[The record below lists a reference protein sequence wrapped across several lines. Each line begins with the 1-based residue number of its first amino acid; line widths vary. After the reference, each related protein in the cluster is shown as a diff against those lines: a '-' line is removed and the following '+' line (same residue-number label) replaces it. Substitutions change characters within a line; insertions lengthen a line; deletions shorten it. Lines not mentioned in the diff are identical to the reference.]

1 AAGTAEVKIS
11 EHCSS
16 KTTNTFG
23 EFELEGI
30 YRLQDQASPSDSEAR
45 AEEDSATGTFGL
57 RSRKRVFTDL
67 SPEQLESQ
75 HAKRS
80 CTEEQSLDLTASST
94 EEGDRSKSGLESVLP
109 EKLGAALLITPE
121 RQSRAGDDDVFLL
134 SGSTPPVK
142 SSLSASSLRALT
154 QSPLLCPGQTPQP
167 RRRHAPEEE
176 SNGLQPAATQE
187 LSPLHLVASR
197 KRPLSR
203 TYSRKKLLR

>member
-1 AAGTAEVKIS
+1 AAGAGEVKIS

-16 KTTNTFG
+16 KATNTFG

-45 AEEDSATGTFGL
+45 AEEDSATGSFGL

-75 HAKRS
+75 DAKRS
-80 CTEEQSLDLTASST
+80 CTDKHSLDLAAFST
-94 EEGDRSKSGLESVLP
+94 EEGNRSKSRMESVLP
-109 EKLGAALLITPE
+109 EKLGAGLLITPE
-121 RQSRAGDDDVFLL
+121 RHSCARDDDVFLL
-134 SGSTPPVK
+134 TGSTPPVK

-167 RRRHAPEEE
+167 RRRPAPEEE
-176 SNGLQPAATQE
+176 SDGFQTAANQE
-187 LSPLHLVASR
+187 LSPFHLMASR
-197 KRPLSR
+197 KCPLSR
-203 TYSRKKLLR
+203 TYSRKKLLS

>member
-1 AAGTAEVKIS
+1 VKIS
-11 EHCSS
+11 EHYSS
-16 KTTNTFG
+16 KAANTFG

-30 YRLQDQASPSDSEAR
+30 YRLQDQASPGDPEAR
-45 AEEDSATGTFGL
+45 AEEDSAAGSFGL

-75 HAKRS
+75 DAKRS
-80 CTEEQSLDLTASST
+80 CMDKHSSDLTASST
-94 EEGDRSKSGLESVLP
+94 DEGNRSESRPESVLP
-109 EKLGAALLITPE
+109 EKLGAGPLITPE
-121 RQSRAGDDDVFLL
+121 RHSGAGDDDDVFLL

-167 RRRHAPEEE
+167 RGRPAPEEE
-176 SNGLQPAATQE
+176 SDGFQPAANQE
-187 LSPLHLVASR
+187 LSPFHLMAFR

-203 TYSRKKLLR
+203 TYSRKKLL